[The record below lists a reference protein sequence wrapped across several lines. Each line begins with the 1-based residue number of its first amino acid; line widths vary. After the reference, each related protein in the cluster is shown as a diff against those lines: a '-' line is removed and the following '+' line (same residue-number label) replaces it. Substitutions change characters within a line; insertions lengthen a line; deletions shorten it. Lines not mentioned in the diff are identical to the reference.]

1 MVSLDSQSLSIGAMV
16 KELTKW
22 HGGKGSKQRPT
33 DAKKYQDNWDR
44 IFSKPKKE
52 EVKDGKKEVKR

>member
-1 MVSLDSQSLSIGAMV
+1 MV